1 MTDLLCPF
9 SAPLVK
15 QDFACKHAQEI
26 IRRGGS
32 EIACQQSDAHGV
44 CLALH
49 GAIKAS
55 ALQAMEL
62 EDDLLS
68 LPHNVLVKIQ
78 YGGLLGLQQ
87 LMTDASA
94 KETIDDISTLA
105 FDVMKQFGALEK
117 IPLSG
122 VNQAIIDYKTQ
133 RRRKK

>member
-15 QDFACKHAQEI
+15 QDFACMHAQEI

-32 EIACQQSDAHGV
+32 EIACHQSDAHGD
-44 CLALH
+44 CMTLH
-49 GAIKAS
+49 ATIKAS

-78 YGGLLGLQQ
+78 YGGLLGLQHLISDTQ
-87 LMTDASA
+87 DDAVA
-94 KETIDDISTLA
+94 DIATL
-105 FDVMKQFGALEK
+105 VSEVKLQFNTPES
-117 IPLSG
+117 IPLDA
-122 VNQAIIDYKTQ
+122 VNKTIIDFKTQ

>member
-15 QDFACKHAQEI
+15 QDFACQHAQEI

-32 EIACQQSDAHGV
+32 EISCQQPEAHGACV
-44 CLALH
+44 TLH

-55 ALQAMEL
+55 ALQAMAL

-78 YGGLLGLQQ
+78 YGGLIGLRQ
-87 LMTDASA
+87 LISGSHQGDA
-94 KETIDDISTLA
+94 IDDIASLVS
-105 FDVMKQFGALEK
+105 DVMNRFVTLEE
-117 IPLSG
+117 IPLDT
-122 VNQAIIDYKTQ
+122 VNQTIIDYKTQ